1 MRKFYMI
8 LGAALMMSS
17 AMFAQHTI
25 DEYKF
30 IASDVAI
37 EKAGGLGDL
46 EVSLESP
53 EVLASA
59 NFFIS
64 LPEGITVGY
73 DPDLEDDMIAL
84 NEEMC
89 IVKGKKAHTVQ
100 YGNAASGYMIAIYN
114 TYLDEDINFKQAS
127 GKLVTVTLQAAEDL
141 DNGEYEGKLVNCD
154 MDNFTADLMKKNGW
168 SSKVFP
174 DVPFTIKVGT
184 GTGIN
189 EIEAAEDGWDGAAVY
204 DLNGRKINGKPA
216 QKGVY
221 IKNGK
226 KVVVK

>member
-1 MRKFYMI
+1 MKKFYMI

-30 IASDVAI
+30 IASDVEI

-46 EVSLESP
+46 VISIESP
-53 EVLASA
+53 EVMA
-59 NFFIS
+59 NAAVFIS

-73 DPDLEDDMIAL
+73 DEDMEDDMVAL
-84 NEEMC
+84 DADMC
-89 IVKGKKAHTVQ
+89 LIKGKKAHKMS

-114 TYLDEDINFKQAS
+114 DYTEEDITFNKAS

-154 MDNFTADLMKKNGW
+154 MDNIESNLKQKNGW
-168 SSKVFP
+168 SEKVWA